1 MINKI
6 SNIWKILDKK
16 NRSSIFG
23 ILILFFISSIIDL
36 IGVSS
41 ILPFLSVLSNPN
53 IINENIY
60 LIKIN
65 SFFNFNQSE
74 YIIFLGVFS
83 FLILS
88 LNQFIIIFTMSKT
101 ILP

>member
-6 SNIWKILDKK
+6 SNLWKILDKK

-41 ILPFLSVLSNPN
+41 ILPFL
-53 IINENIY
+53 
-60 LIKIN
+60 
-65 SFFNFNQSE
+65 
-74 YIIFLGVFS
+74 
-83 FLILS
+83 
-88 LNQFIIIFTMSKT
+88 
-101 ILP
+101 